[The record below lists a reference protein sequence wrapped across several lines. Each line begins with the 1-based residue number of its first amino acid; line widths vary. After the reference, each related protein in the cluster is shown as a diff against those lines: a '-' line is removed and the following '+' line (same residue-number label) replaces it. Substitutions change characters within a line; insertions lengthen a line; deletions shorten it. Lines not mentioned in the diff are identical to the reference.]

1 MNFPDNLVVK
11 TTSTTEPWLGNYTS
25 CGQKEK
31 KKNIYIYIYI
41 TYNIYV
47 INIDLKI
54 CIVTPR
60 LMCTRKLGAMAQPR

>member
-31 KKNIYIYIYI
+31 KKKYIYIYIYVYI
-41 TYNIYV
+41 YNI
-47 INIDLKI
+47 
-54 CIVTPR
+54 
-60 LMCTRKLGAMAQPR
+60 